1 MDPVTLTVTLPAA
14 LAPLLAVDG
23 RTLALALALLL
34 ALALA
39 RILYHPSVPRVSLR
53 LTADELA
60 TASVLSEARMS
71 GSAPAGH
78 IPCIDPSTG
87 RFLGSEPAASE
98 ADVSAQVARARLAQ
112 SSWCLSSFS
121 TRRRLLRILARAV
134 LEHTDDICRIS
145 SRDSGKTTV
154 DAAFGEVLPIFPIY
168 HTPFSPYFSMS
179 FDVGDPG
186 TRHAREVTL
195 AHF

>member
-1 MDPVTLTVTLPAA
+1 MIRSTRMRKSWRTFITYLYRGNTVFLEKISRAPTLSAATHTPLAMDPVTLSVTLPAA

-23 RTLALALALLL
+23 RTLGLALALLL

-39 RILYHPSVPRVSLR
+39 RLLYHPSVPRVSVR

-98 ADVSAQVARARLAQ
+98 ADVSAKVARARLAQ
-112 SSWCLSSFS
+112 SSWALS
-121 TRRRLLRILARAV
+121 R
-134 LEHTDDICRIS
+134 
-145 SRDSGKTTV
+145 
-154 DAAFGEVLPIFPIY
+154 
-168 HTPFSPYFSMS
+168 
-179 FDVGDPG
+179 
-186 TRHAREVTL
+186 
-195 AHF
+195 